1 MRYPWKQSRVN
12 EIVLG
17 GSNGKVRTNCVKVN
31 SQAVLE
37 SICNSAT
44 NSTVSCPLQH
54 SWYMCLDLL
63 HMSSPTRDDETRRI
77 DGSVHD
83 MCLYNFNSSQ
93 FARRMQPNTDN
104 EMWIYIYIYIYIKGR
119 CVSDLERFQSV
130 SHDVSNRCC
139 RADRRRRLCR
149 KCHSV
154 SAAAAA
160 AAAALV
166 GCMDMTLYSIAS
178 QALLLLLQCAV
189 RNICSAIYN
198 LAETRSYTW
207 DI

>member
-1 MRYPWKQSRVN
+1 LKVFAIPQQIVQCHVRCSILGICAWTYYTCQVPREMMRPVALTAQFMICACITS
-12 EIVLG
+12 IA
-17 GSNGKVRTNCVKVN
+17 VN
-31 SQAVLE
+31 SHAE
-37 SICNSAT
+37 CNQT
-44 NSTVSCPLQH
+44 LTMKCE
-54 SWYMCLDLL
+54 Y
-63 HMSSPTRDDETRRI
+63 
-77 DGSVHD
+77 
-83 MCLYNFNSSQ
+83 
-93 FARRMQPNTDN
+93 
-104 EMWIYIYIYIYIKGR
+104 IYIYIYIYIKGR

-198 LAETRSYTW
+198 LAETRSYT
-207 DI
+207 